1 MSEKIRIDA
10 IIDASPE
17 KAWDYYT
24 EPQHIT
30 KWNFADP
37 SWHCPSASN
46 DMRVGGL
53 YSARMEAKD
62 GSFGFDLN
70 ATYEDVQKGKE
81 FTFAL
86 EDGRKVKVQFIPA
99 DEKTELIVEF
109 DPEQQN
115 TRERQRDGWNAILQ
129 NYKSYTES
137 N

>member
-81 FTFAL
+81 FTFVL
-86 EDGRKVKVQFIPA
+86 EDGRKVNVQFIPA